1 MFHRVIF
8 ATDFSR
14 GALRAQAYAAH
25 WAHSFGAE
33 LKVLHVL
40 EMHPTVIYPMADARI
55 IESAEN
61 EISRQLDQIT
71 NDLGRCGVRAT
82 GMKACGIPSE
92 EVVKAAGKEA
102 ADFIVLGTQGRTGL
116 AHILLGSTAERVVRG
131 APCPVMTVHSAS
143 TSPSHEMP
151 IAIKHILVPIDFS
164 DCSLDA
170 LEYAIP
176 LAKRFEASV
185 TILHVL
191 EWVSVGLDFSVAE
204 LAERTRVRKDTE
216 SRVLECAAVIRAQG
230 LAAEAVIRGG
240 GAPVDFVLEC
250 AGERGADMII
260 MGTHGRR
267 GLSRLFIGSVA
278 EAVLRQTACPV
289 ITLKSPKFAPGYQRV
304 LTAVGRV

>member
-1 MFHRVIF
+1 MVHRILF
-8 ATDFSR
+8 ATDFSTSTVHAR
-14 GALRAQAYAAH
+14 AYAAY
-25 WAHSFGAE
+25 WAYSFGAE

-71 NDLGRCGVRAT
+71 SDLGRCGVRAT
-82 GMKACGIPSE
+82 GMQACGIPSE

-102 ADFIVLGTQGRTGL
+102 ADFIVLGTRGRTGL
-116 AHILLGSTAERVVRG
+116 AHILLGSTAARVVRG

-143 TSPSHEMP
+143 TPPSHDIP

-204 LAERTRVRKDTE
+204 LAEAATVRKQTE
-216 SRVLECAAVIRAQG
+216 SRVLEFAAVIRAQG

-240 GAPVDFVLEC
+240 GAPADFVLAC

-278 EAVLRQTACPV
+278 EAVLRQTECPV
-289 ITLKSPKFAPGYQRV
+289 ITVKSPRFGPGHR
-304 LTAVGRV
+304 GF